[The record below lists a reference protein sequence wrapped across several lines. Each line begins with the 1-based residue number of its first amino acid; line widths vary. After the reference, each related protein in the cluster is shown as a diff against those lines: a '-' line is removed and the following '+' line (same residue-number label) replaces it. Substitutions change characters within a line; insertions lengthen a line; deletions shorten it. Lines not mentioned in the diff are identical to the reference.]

1 MESRTWRNIASFK
14 SAVAFPNLHVY
25 KGNLTMF
32 GTGSTMEIYN
42 GVTWE
47 VSSEPLGKIFSRGSS
62 VKVPCHQEPNSY
74 FCMHCFKYN
83 NSSLLHALRCKC
95 NQCSVM

>member
-14 SAVAFPNLHVY
+14 STVAFPNLHVY

-47 VSSEPLGKIFSRGSS
+47 VSSESLGKVFSRGSS
-62 VKVPCHQEPNSY
+62 VKVPCH
-74 FCMHCFKYN
+74 
-83 NSSLLHALRCKC
+83 
-95 NQCSVM
+95 